1 MPATRSPLRLLLVI
15 ACGMAAG
22 VPFPVLAQGS
32 PAVAAGAQVQ
42 ATPQAPAAAEP
53 GERPRIGLALG
64 GGAARGIA
72 HIGFIRWLEEHR
84 VPIDFIAGTSMGG
97 LIGGAYASGLTPD
110 EMQALMKNT
119 EWDLVFLADSP
130 FKFKNFRRK
139 EDARAY
145 PAQIDFGLKGGF
157 KLPSGLNAGEQ
168 IELMLDGIAL
178 PYHDIASFDDLPTPF
193 RAVAADLRSS
203 DLVVLGSGSLAKA
216 MRATMAIPLYF
227 TPVEL
232 DGHLLVDGGTLN
244 NVPADVARRMGAGI
258 VIAVNVGSNTD
269 PPKPPGN
276 LFGVL
281 GQTLDTM
288 MSTGVRDAL
297 KHADLVVAP
306 DLRGLT
312 GMDWRRSD
320 ELVKRGYDGAEAQR
334 DKLLPYAVDEAT
346 YAEWRRQREA
356 RRRSGTPTVQ
366 FVRVEGVSESEQKR
380 IGGAFEREHLG
391 KPLDRARVERDVLRL
406 TGTDRYELVGYRL
419 SAEPEGVGLV
429 VTVTP
434 KAYGPPFLLPA
445 LDLQNIDSNTF
456 TLDLRARLAVY
467 DTLVRGSETR
477 LDFGIGSRQFV
488 AGEFYRRIA
497 GTGFFV
503 APRGYFE
510 RKGINA
516 FSPDRE
522 FVAEYREKRTGGGID
537 IGYTTGLRNEVRFGY
552 DVADIRTRL
561 RVGAPSLPEATGD
574 ERVVSLRWTFDDQSS
589 PVIPTRGV
597 YSRAELRYFGSTPDL
612 KFPDG
617 TDAVI
622 KDLPQ
627 AEIRL
632 SWFHRWR
639 ERHRFVV
646 TGNAGTSFGEDAGY
660 EQFRLGGLVRLSA
673 FSRDELR
680 GDNYVVGGGGLLYQ
694 IGRLPDLLGGNLFV
708 ASWLE
713 AGSAFNRWDDAD
725 FYAPLTVGAV
735 AETIFGPFFI
745 GGSVSLNTGD
755 GRFYV
760 ALAPLVG
767 R

>member
-1 MPATRSPLRLLLVI
+1 MPARFRPLLRSMLV
-15 ACGMAAG
+15 ACL
-22 VPFPVLAQGS
+22 V
-32 PAVAAGAQVQ
+32 AGAARTATTQSAAPDTPGGRAQAAASDPAAPVQ
-42 ATPQAPAAAEP
+42 AS
-53 GERPRIGLALG
+53 GRPRVGLALG
-64 GGAARGIA
+64 GGAARGMA

-84 VPIDFIAGTSMGG
+84 IPIDFIAGTSMGG

-110 EMQALMKNT
+110 DMQALMKNT

-130 FKFKNFRRK
+130 FKYKNFRRK

-157 KLPSGLNAGEQ
+157 RLPSGLNAGEQ

-193 RAVAADLRSS
+193 RAVAADLRASE
-203 DLVVLGSGSLAKA
+203 LVVLGSGSLAKA

-232 DGHLLVDGGTLN
+232 DGRLLVDGGTLN
-244 NVPADVARRMGAGI
+244 NVPADVARQMGASA

-281 GQTLDTM
+281 GQTIDTM
-288 MSTGVRDAL
+288 MSSGVRDAL
-297 KHADLVVAP
+297 KQADLVVAP

-312 GMDWRRSD
+312 GMDWRKSD
-320 ELVKRGYDGAEAQR
+320 ELIKRGYDGAEAVR

-346 YAEWRRQREA
+346 YAEWRQQREA
-356 RRRSGTPTVQ
+356 RRRSGTPAVQ
-366 FVRVEGVSESEQKR
+366 FVRVEGVGEADQRR
-380 IGGAFEREHLG
+380 IRAAFEREHVG
-391 KPLDRARVERDVLRL
+391 KPFDRARVERDVLGM
-406 TGTDRYELVGYRL
+406 TGSDRYELVGYRVA
-419 SAEPEGVGLV
+419 AEPEGLGLV
-429 VTVTP
+429 ITVTP
-434 KAYGPPFLLPA
+434 KGYGPPFLLPA

-467 DTLVRGSETR
+467 DTLVQNSEIR
-477 LDFGIGSRQFV
+477 VDFGIGSRQFV
-488 AGEFYRRIA
+488 AGEFYRRI
-497 GTGFFV
+497 GRTGLFV
-503 APRGYFE
+503 APRAYFE

-516 FSPDRE
+516 FSADRE

-537 IGYTTGLRNEVRFGY
+537 LGYTTGLRNEIRVGF
-552 DVADIRTRL
+552 DVADVRTRR
-561 RVGAPSLPEATGD
+561 RVGEVSLPEATGD
-574 ERVVSLRWTFDDQSS
+574 ERVFSVRWVFDDQSS

-597 YSRAELRYFGSTPDL
+597 YSRAELRYFSSTPDL

-617 TDAVI
+617 SAAVV

-627 AEIRL
+627 GEARL

-639 ERHRFVV
+639 ERHRVFVA
-646 TGNAGTSFGEDAGY
+646 GSAGTSFGEDSGY
-660 EQFRLGGLVRLSA
+660 EQFRLGGLLRLSA
-673 FSRDELR
+673 FSKDEIK
-680 GDNYVVGGGGLLYQ
+680 GDNYVLGGGGLLYQ
-694 IGRLPDLLGGNLFV
+694 LGRLPDILGNSIFAAG
-708 ASWLE
+708 WLE
-713 AGSAFNRWDDAD
+713 AGSAFDGWDDAD
-725 FYAPLTVGAV
+725 FYAPLTVGV
-735 AETIFGPFFI
+735 MAETIFGPFFV

-760 ALAPLVG
+760 ALAPLV